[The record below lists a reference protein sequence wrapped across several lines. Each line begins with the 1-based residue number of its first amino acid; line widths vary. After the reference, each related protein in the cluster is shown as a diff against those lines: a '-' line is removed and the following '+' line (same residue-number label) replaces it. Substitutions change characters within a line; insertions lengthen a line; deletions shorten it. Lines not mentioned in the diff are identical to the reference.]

1 MNTQL
6 HENVFRTTLICIDGY
21 ENKVMRGKI
30 LNAYYADVIS
40 FRSTM
45 DFILSME
52 KLLEELNWPQSFSSK
67 RAFKKVEDNTLLTE
81 ANKTVKAGE
90 LATFSIRILFRQNSS
105 WQGSILWHEKNQGE
119 SFRSVLELL
128 TLMDS
133 ALS

>member
-1 MNTQL
+1 M
-6 HENVFRTTLICIDGY
+6 C
-21 ENKVMRGKI
+21 GKI
-30 LNAYYADVIS
+30 LNAYYEEVIS

-52 KLLEELNWPQSFSSK
+52 KLLEELNWPQSFSSR
-67 RAFKKVEDNTLLTE
+67 RAFKNVEDNTLLTE
-81 ANKTVKAGE
+81 TAKTVKAGE

-105 WQGSILWHEKNQGE
+105 WQGSIFWHEKNQGE